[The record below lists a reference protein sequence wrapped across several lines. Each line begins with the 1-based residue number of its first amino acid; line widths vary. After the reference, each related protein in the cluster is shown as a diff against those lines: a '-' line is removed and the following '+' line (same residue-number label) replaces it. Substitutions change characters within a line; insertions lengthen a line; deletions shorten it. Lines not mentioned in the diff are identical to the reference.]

1 MQSMAGNRIRGV
13 RQTLSPGYVVGRA
26 ANLTKGPAQAVR
38 MIDVLKQSGGFA
50 ALVQAHDGTIKGT
63 PVEID
68 DADVTDLSL
77 LQFINANGD
86 WEFKSLSQVLD
97 SVLGTTQGSII
108 YRNST
113 VWTTLA
119 PSTVGFVLSTN
130 GAGANP
136 SWIAQSGGSGS
147 AGMLPLVSGD
157 LPGPSLIADG
167 SGQCIGVPL

>member
-1 MQSMAGNRIRGV
+1 MSVNDRIRGI
-13 RQTLSPGYVVGRA
+13 RQIIKPGFVLGRSG
-26 ANLTKGPAQAVR
+26 LTKGNAQQVRISSLFSASGIAAAVR
-38 MIDVLKQSGGFA
+38 A
-50 ALVQAHDGTIKGT
+50 NDGTIKGN
-63 PVEID
+63 PVESD
-68 DADVTDLSL
+68 NADVTDLAL
-77 LQFINANGD
+77 LQFILANGD

-97 SVLGTTQGSII
+97 SVLGTTQGAVI

-136 SWIAQSGGSGS
+136 SWIAQSGGGGS
-147 AGMLPLVSGD
+147 SSGMLPLVSGD
-157 LPGPSLIADG
+157 LPGPSLIADA